1 MQDEMRIGPRVR
13 LLSHSIRLAIDR
25 NLTEMDLTGQQSF
38 VLRYLSE
45 HEDSVVY
52 PKDIERRFRLT
63 HPTVSGIL
71 QRLERKGYIICVP
84 EPNDRRCKRITLT
97 PVAREVQMDIW
108 RHINDMEQTM
118 TRGMRQD
125 EIETLLRLLDLAA
138 QNLADENTEAQ
149 STKEEQDS

>member
-71 QRLERKGYIICVP
+71 QRLERKGYIVCVP

-138 QNLADENTEAQ
+138 QNLADENAEAQ

>member
-1 MQDEMRIGPRVR
+1 MQEDMRIGPRVR
-13 LLSHSIRLAIDR
+13 MLSHSIRLSIDR
-25 NLTEMDLTGQQSF
+25 NLAEMDLTGQQSF

-71 QRLERKGYIICVP
+71 QRLERKGYIICIP

-97 PVAREVQMDIW
+97 PAAREVQMDIR
-108 RHINDMEQTM
+108 RHIKYMEQTM
-118 TRGMRQD
+118 TNGMRQD
-125 EIETLLRLLDLAA
+125 EVETFLRLLDLAA
-138 QNLADENTEAQ
+138 QNLAAENMKAQ
-149 STKEEQDS
+149 STKEEEDP

>member
-71 QRLERKGYIICVP
+71 QRLERKGYIVCVP

>member
-97 PVAREVQMDIW
+97 PAAREVQMDIW

>member
-71 QRLERKGYIICVP
+71 QRLERKGYIVCVP

-138 QNLADENTEAQ
+138 QNLADENMEAQ

>member
-138 QNLADENTEAQ
+138 QNLADENAEAQ

>member
-108 RHINDMEQTM
+108 QHINDMEQTM

>member
-71 QRLERKGYIICVP
+71 QRLERKGYIICIP

-108 RHINDMEQTM
+108 QHINDMEQTM

>member
-71 QRLERKGYIICVP
+71 QRLERKGYIVCVP

-118 TRGMRQD
+118 TRGMRQN

-138 QNLADENTEAQ
+138 QNLADENAEAQ